1 MSQAPPLGRAVVLI
15 VEDEPLVRMMVI
27 DLFEDEGFEVLE
39 ASTADQALA
48 IFGERRDVAL
58 LFTDVEMPGTL
69 DGYALAR
76 WVHVNRPAVKTMIV
90 SGRALPRAGDVP
102 EGAAFVGKPYD
113 HDDVMRR
120 VQAMMAGSEPV

>member
-1 MSQAPPLGRAVVLI
+1 MNQRSASGRAVVLI

-27 DLFEDEGFEVLE
+27 ELFEDEGFEVLE
-39 ASTADQALA
+39 AADADQALN
-48 IFGERRDVAL
+48 IFGQRKDVAL
-58 LFTDVEMPGTL
+58 LFTDVEMPGSI

-76 WVHVNRPAVKTMIV
+76 WVHIHRPEVKTMIV

-120 VQAMMAGSEPV
+120 VQTMMAG

>member
-1 MSQAPPLGRAVVLI
+1 MTLPHPSGRAVVLI

-27 DLFEDEGFEVLE
+27 ELFEDEGFEVLE
-39 ASTADQALA
+39 AADADQALG
-48 IFGERRDVAL
+48 IFDRRPDVAL
-58 LFTDVEMPGTL
+58 LFTDVEMPGSM

-76 WVHVNRPAVKTMIV
+76 WVHVHRPAVKTMIV

-102 EGAAFVGKPYD
+102 EGAAFIGKPYD

-120 VQAMMAGSEPV
+120 VQTMMAG

>member
-1 MSQAPPLGRAVVLI
+1 MNPAPPPGPAVVLI

-27 DLFEDEGFEVLE
+27 ELFEDEGFEVLE
-39 ASTADQALA
+39 AANGDQALA

-58 LFTDVEMPGTL
+58 LFTDVEMPGSI
-69 DGYALAR
+69 DGYGLAR
-76 WVHVNRPAVKTMIV
+76 WVHVNRPHVKTMIV
-90 SGRALPRAGDVP
+90 SGRALPRAGDLP

-120 VQAMMAGSEPV
+120 VQSMMA